1 MSNTTTD
8 TTTDFATRTTPRTHA
23 RTHTDI
29 ATALRDLLFSPGSD
43 LDEVA
48 DRHFAPD
55 YRQRTDGSW
64 ADRAG
69 FLDHIAHLRTVV
81 AEGSVE
87 VHEELSDGTLY
98 ADRHT
103 VHVTK
108 KDGSTVSM
116 EVYLF
121 GEFAPDGR
129 FRRIEETTLMLDGDP
144 TDRNL
149 GSAR

>member
-1 MSNTTTD
+1 MN
-8 TTTDFATRTTPRTHA
+8 RTT
-23 RTHTDI
+23 I
-29 ATALRDLLFSPGSD
+29 VTALTDLIFNPGLD
-43 LDEVA
+43 LHEAA

-55 YRQRTDGSW
+55 YRQRTNGQWD
-64 ADRAG
+64 DREG
-69 FLDHIAHLRTVV
+69 FLEHIAHLRTVV
-81 AEGSVE
+81 AEGSIE
-87 VHEELSDGTLY
+87 VHDELSDGIRY

-108 KDGSTVSM
+108 KDGSTVRT

-129 FRRIEETTLMLDGDP
+129 FSRIEEVTLMLEGAEA
-144 TDRNL
+144 DRNL

>member
-1 MSNTTTD
+1 MSSS
-8 TTTDFATRTTPRTHA
+8 THA
-23 RTHTDI
+23 PARTDI
-29 ATALRDLLFSPGSD
+29 ATALGELLFSPESD
-43 LDEVA
+43 LHEVA
-48 DRHFAPD
+48 DRHFAPG
-55 YRQRTDGSW
+55 YRQRTDGAW

-69 FLDHIAHLRTVV
+69 FLEHIAHLRTVV

-87 VHEELSDGTLY
+87 VHEELTDGTLY

-103 VHVTK
+103 VRATK
-108 KDGSTVSM
+108 KDGSTVRM

-129 FRRIEETTLMLDGDP
+129 FLRIEETTLMLDGDP
-144 TDRNL
+144 ADRNL